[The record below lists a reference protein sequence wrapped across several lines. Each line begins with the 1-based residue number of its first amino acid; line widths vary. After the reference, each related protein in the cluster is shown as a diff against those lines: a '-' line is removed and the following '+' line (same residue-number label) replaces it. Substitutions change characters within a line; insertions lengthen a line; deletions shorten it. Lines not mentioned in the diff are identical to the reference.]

1 MERIPYIV
9 LGAYAALLMF
19 ICWLGWRKG
28 KVTEEDYYLAGR
40 GQGIIVTTLTIMAT
54 FFSSAALLGIPGL
67 VYKDGLAFFPFALNL
82 PLSGAAI
89 YLLGSRISRIGRRRG
104 YVTPGDMVADY
115 YGGSA
120 VIRGLVALIGF
131 LYVLPYI
138 IMQIKA
144 GGYLAQRMFPGV
156 DALSILGM
164 EVTMFDLGTN
174 VLSIITMLYVLIGG
188 MRSVAWSDVLQGV
201 LLLFGMLLAGVAT
214 VFAMGGIGSFFAQV
228 NAMPPEA
235 LTIPGA
241 SGIWSPWKLLT
252 ICLFASLATMIQPGQ
267 WMRYYAAR
275 STQTLRKSAVIF
287 ATVLPFCFLFG
298 VMLVGLGGRA
308 LYPPT
313 MTKMGVMPHPT
324 VGSKTSEVDQVVIVM
339 IQEHLP
345 AMLGPL
351 GVVLVSI
358 ILVAVMAAS
367 MSTADSNL
375 HALSAVLTRDVYDR
389 MRPKSSEKERA
400 WIGRGV
406 IVVVTMLA
414 LWMVKAGASN
424 ATFKPLELIAM
435 LSFVAMAFSCQLLPV
450 ALDML
455 FVGRSTRAGAIAGM
469 ITGIVVVFFFTPFV
483 GDLFVEVTGTLKKLF
498 DIGFCGFVVN
508 LIVMVIVSR
517 FTQPLDPEHVA
528 AFRKDM
534 AYAPPKD

>member
-1 MERIPYIV
+1 MEQVPHIV
-9 LGAYAALLMF
+9 LGGYAALLIC

-40 GQGIIVTTLTIMAT
+40 GQGILVTTLTIMAT

-67 VYKDGLAFFPFALNL
+67 VYRDGLAFFPFALNL

-89 YLLGSRISRIGRRRG
+89 FLLGSRISRIGRKRG

-115 YGGSA
+115 YGGSD
-120 VIRGLVALIGF
+120 VMRGLVALVGF

-144 GGYLAQRMFPGV
+144 GGYLAQRMFP
-156 DALSILGM
+156 
-164 EVTMFDLGTN
+164 EVEAVSLFGQSLTMFDLGTN
-174 VLSIITMLYVLIGG
+174 VLSVITMLYVLIGG

-201 LLLFGMLLAGVAT
+201 LLLMGMLLAGVAT
-214 VFAMGGIGSFFAQV
+214 VFAMGGIASYFEQV
-228 NAMPPEA
+228 IAMPKEA

-241 SGIWSPWKLLT
+241 SGAWSPWKLLT

-275 STQTLRKSAVIF
+275 SSKTLRKSAMIF

-313 MTKMGVMPHPT
+313 VGEAGIMPHPT
-324 VGSKTSEVDQVVIVM
+324 VGNKTSEVDQVVIVM

-345 AMLGPL
+345 VLLGPVL
-351 GVVLVSI
+351 GAIFVSI

-375 HALSAVLTRDVYDR
+375 HALSAVLTRDIYDR
-389 MRPKSSEKERA
+389 VRPQSTERERA
-400 WIGRGV
+400 WIGRGI
-406 IVVVTMLA
+406 IVVVTLLA
-414 LWMVKAGASN
+414 LWMVKAGANN
-424 ATFKPLELIAM
+424 ADFKPLELIAT

-455 FVGRSTRAGAIAGM
+455 FVGKSTKAGAIAGM
-469 ITGIVVVFFFTPFV
+469 VSGIVVVFLFTPFGFDAV
-483 GDLFVEVTGTLKKLF
+483 KPVTDQLKKLF

-508 LIVMVIVSR
+508 ALVLVTVSK
-517 FTQPLDPEHVA
+517 FTPSQDAERVA
-528 AFRKDM
+528 DFRGDLMFKS
-534 AYAPPKD
+534 K